1 MKRSKKFSLSDTTEV
16 LASIE
21 EGESKSLT
29 YGGHEYLYRIDKYT
43 MYKDYYAL
51 IVVGGRYRIR
61 AMMTC
66 KKSELKKNLKL
77 IIVKLWHI

>member
-1 MKRSKKFSLSDTTEV
+1 MKRSKKYSLSDSNEV
-16 LASIE
+16 VAGIKT
-21 EGESKSLT
+21 GEPKSLT

-61 AMMTC
+61 AITTC
-66 KKSELKKNLKL
+66 KKSELKKKLKL
-77 IIVKLWHI
+77 IIVKLCHK